1 MPGAVWRILHGDRSS
16 PQITTREWFKQM
28 ASSTLVQRIVS
39 ELRQKIQLGELSPG
53 AHLSAQKVADNFQ
66 VSRSPAREAL
76 TALAEQALLEQIP
89 NRGYFVLAMPDEPA
103 LRSDEVTADEEP
115 LEYYQLSEDWL
126 NDAIPAEVTEK
137 YLRERYR
144 LTKFQVIDILNRA
157 AKVGWAEPKPGYGWR
172 FLEVAKTPEALEQ
185 IYRVRS
191 LIEPAA
197 LLETTFNYDRNVLS
211 HLKKEQADL
220 LAGGI
225 DTLPADRLL
234 KSGIRFH
241 EELIKLSGNP
251 LYLMI
256 LRQLNN
262 MRRLIEYRSMID
274 RKRQYTQCAEHL
286 RMVEL
291 VEAGDNLEAAHLMK
305 RHLSGS
311 LARKS
316 PILQRR
322 HIPDGQSER
331 TLEV

>member
-1 MPGAVWRILHGDRSS
+1 M
-16 PQITTREWFKQM
+16 T
-28 ASSTLVQRIVS
+28 
-39 ELRQKIQLGELSPG
+39 
-53 AHLSAQKVADNFQ
+53 
-66 VSRSPAREAL
+66 
-76 TALAEQALLEQIP
+76 LAEQQLLEQIP
-89 NRGYFVLAMPDEPA
+89 NRGFFVLEMPGE
-103 LRSDEVTADEEP
+103 LTLGTDEVTSDEEP
-115 LEYYQLSEDWL
+115 AEYYRLSEDWL
-126 NDAIPAEVTEK
+126 NDAIPSEVTEK
-137 YLRERYR
+137 YLRERYD

-172 FLEVAKTPEALEQ
+172 FLDVAKTPETLEQ

-197 LLETTFNYDRNVLS
+197 LLEASFDCDLEVLRR
-211 HLKKEQADL
+211 LKKEQSDL

-256 LRQLNN
+256 LRQMNN

-291 VEAGDNLEAAHLMK
+291 VEEGDNLEAAHLMK

-316 PILQRR
+316 PILQLRR
-322 HIPDGQSER
+322 VAEEPEPARSVEI
-331 TLEV
+331 

>member
-1 MPGAVWRILHGDRSS
+1 
-16 PQITTREWFKQM
+16 M

-53 AHLSAQKVADNFQ
+53 AHLSAQKVADSFQ

-89 NRGYFVLAMPDEPA
+89 NRGYFVLAMPDEPT

-137 YLRERYR
+137 YLRERYQ

-197 LLETTFNYDRNVLS
+197 LLETTFNYDRDVLGR
-211 HLKKEQADL
+211 LKKEQVDL

-322 HIPDGQSER
+322 RIPDGQPER

>member
-1 MPGAVWRILHGDRSS
+1 
-16 PQITTREWFKQM
+16 M

-39 ELRQKIQLGELSPG
+39 EIRQKIQLGELSTG
-53 AHLSAQKVADNFQ
+53 AHLSAQKVADQFQ

-76 TALAEQALLEQIP
+76 TVLAEQQLLEQIP
-89 NRGYFVLAMPDEPA
+89 NRGFFVLEAAQERMA
-103 LRSDEVTADEEP
+103 SIDEVNSLEEP
-115 LEYYQLSEDWL
+115 PEYYQLSEDWL

-137 YLRERYR
+137 YLRERYD

-172 FLEVAKTPEALEQ
+172 FLDVAKTPETLEQ

-197 LLETTFNYDRNVLS
+197 LLESTFICDLDVLRR
-211 HLKKEQADL
+211 LKKEQSDM

-225 DTLPADRLL
+225 DTLPADMLL
-234 KSGIRFH
+234 KSGIHFH

-251 LYLMI
+251 LYLMM

-274 RKRQYTQCAEHL
+274 RKRLYTQCAEHL

-291 VEAGDNLEAAHLMK
+291 VEEGNNLEAAHLMK

-311 LARKS
+311 FARKS
-316 PILQRR
+316 PILELRR
-322 HIPDGQSER
+322 AGDAPANPAFVVEI
-331 TLEV
+331 

>member
-1 MPGAVWRILHGDRSS
+1 
-16 PQITTREWFKQM
+16 M

-89 NRGYFVLAMPDEPA
+89 NRGYFVLAMSDEPA

-197 LLETTFNYDRNVLS
+197 LLEMTFNYDRNVLS
-211 HLKKEQADL
+211 KLKKEQADL

-322 HIPDGQSER
+322 HIPDVQPER